1 MPKVSVLM
9 PVYRTDEKYL
19 REAIESILNQT
30 FTDFEFLILDDCP
43 DDDREKIVK
52 SYKDKRIKYS
62 KNDQNLGITPTRNKL
77 IDMASGEYLAVF
89 DHDDISLP
97 ERLEKQVAYLDEH
110 QDVGVVSCWYKKMP
124 KNDIVKNPI
133 SNYEIEI
140 YLMDD
145 NYITHSACMLRKSVL
160 SDNNIKYNSE
170 YSPAED
176 YALCVSL
183 IGKTK
188 FHNIPEV
195 LFLYRLHETNTS
207 KKLKNIMTKKR
218 SAIQKIA
225 REQHP
230 DLYQKI
236 SFMPYI
242 VRMKLFGIIPLGKF
256 IQIGKKKNIL
266 LKCLPFISCKF
277 KREITTLL
285 DLKKLSVIIT
295 VYNEKPEYIERA
307 ITSLNNQNFQNL
319 EIIVVDDGSKNEDT
333 LKFLDS
339 LKQDNLKII
348 HKKNGGLGSARNLGL
363 QHTSGDAV
371 GFLDADDWVEKD
383 FYSKLMNDLT
393 SKKTDIACGVLMC
406 NNKSYDKFP
415 RYIASTVQEKL
426 KYINNGSVCSKI
438 FKKELFND
446 IKFPEAKIYYEDNP
460 VLLKLLLQADKVS
473 FNPKAEYIYFTNDTS
488 ITRNKDESKEQK
500 RIDDSVLI
508 LEQIKKWADSYDK
521 KTSDL
526 IMLTVGQILFRA
538 WQYTKNED
546 YRKKIDKIFTKE
558 QMAILIKPQ
567 LTFAQKILSLKKAK
581 DKSYKIITIFGIQI
595 KIKR

>member
-1 MPKVSVLM
+1 MPRVSVLM
-9 PVYRTDEKYL
+9 PVYKTKEKY
-19 REAIESILNQT
+19 
-30 FTDFEFLILDDCP
+30 
-43 DDDREKIVK
+43 
-52 SYKDKRIKYS
+52 
-62 KNDQNLGITPTRNKL
+62 
-77 IDMASGEYLAVF
+77 
-89 DHDDISLP
+89 
-97 ERLEKQVAYLDEH
+97 
-110 QDVGVVSCWYKKMP
+110 
-124 KNDIVKNPI
+124 
-133 SNYEIEI
+133 
-140 YLMDD
+140 
-145 NYITHSACMLRKSVL
+145 
-160 SDNNIKYNSE
+160 
-170 YSPAED
+170 
-176 YALCVSL
+176 
-183 IGKTK
+183 
-188 FHNIPEV
+188 
-195 LFLYRLHETNTS
+195 
-207 KKLKNIMTKKR
+207 
-218 SAIQKIA
+218 
-225 REQHP
+225 
-230 DLYQKI
+230 
-236 SFMPYI
+236 
-242 VRMKLFGIIPLGKF
+242 
-256 IQIGKKKNIL
+256 
-266 LKCLPFISCKF
+266 LPFISCKF
-277 KREITTLL
+277 RREITTLL

-383 FYSKLMNDLT
+383 FYSKLMDDLT

-567 LTFAQKILSLKKAK
+567 LTFAQKIFSLKKAK
-581 DKSYKIITIFGIQI
+581 DKSYKIITFLGFQI
-595 KIKR
+595 KLRRKK